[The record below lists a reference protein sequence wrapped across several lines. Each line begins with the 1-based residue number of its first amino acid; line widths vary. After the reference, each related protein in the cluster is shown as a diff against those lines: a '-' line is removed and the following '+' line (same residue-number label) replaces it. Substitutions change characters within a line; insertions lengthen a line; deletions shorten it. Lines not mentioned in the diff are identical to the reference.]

1 MYRIQNILPQN
12 YRDQNYLCLLRTR
25 LTKQET
31 KNGSSLFSLSIRDV
45 SIGRADTT
53 LAMCVS
59 TAYSIAVM
67 TSYNPSVTGA
77 LLGPPS
83 HVDKSFRPAHVCML
97 GTVHLCIKCV

>member
-1 MYRIQNILPQN
+1 MA
-12 YRDQNYLCLLRTR
+12 LL
-25 LTKQET
+25 
-31 KNGSSLFSLSIRDV
+31 SSPSSLSIRDV
-45 SIGRADTT
+45 SIGWSDTT

-67 TSYNPSVTGA
+67 TSYNPSATGA

-83 HVDKSFRPAHVCML
+83 HVDKSLRPAHVCML